1 VSTGLSPRK
10 DPRQKPRE
18 VDRRDSE
25 RRAEQMRTPTDMFP
39 VPARVGIRFFRSKT
53 RFWLGVFRAIGQRG
67 YFMKDMFRAFAEPR
81 TWVPETIRQ
90 MKVIGVDSVPLTVI
104 VAAFIGGVTAL
115 QTRYQLIAGVEMTVV
130 GLIVRQSI
138 VLELGPLLTG
148 LVLTGRVGARMT
160 AEIGTM
166 RVTEQIDALET
177 LAYDPY
183 AFLVVPRFLAALIM
197 LPALT
202 VLADAVGVM
211 SGFAAALAGTD
222 VTTTDFREGLRWA
235 FAPFQVI
242 YSLLKATMFGGAI
255 AVVCSYEGYVTEAGA
270 EGVGRSTAK
279 AVVITSVT
287 ILVLDALTATALAQ
301 YLQG

>member
-1 VSTGLSPRK
+1 
-10 DPRQKPRE
+10 
-18 VDRRDSE
+18 
-25 RRAEQMRTPTDMFP
+25 MRTPTEMYP
-39 VPARVGIRFFRSKT
+39 VVSRVGIRFFRGKT
-53 RFWLGVFRAIGQRG
+53 RFWLGMFRAIGQRG
-67 YFMKDMFRAFAEPR
+67 YFIKDMMRGFVEPR
-81 TWVPETIRQ
+81 TWLPETIRQ

-104 VAAFIGGVTAL
+104 VAAFIGAVTAL

-183 AFLVVPRFLAALIM
+183 AFLVVPRFVAALIM

-202 VLADAVGVM
+202 VLADAVGVGM
-211 SGFAAALAGTD
+211 GFAAALAGTD
-222 VTTTDFREGLRWA
+222 VTTNDLREGLRWA

-242 YSLLKATMFGGAI
+242 YSLLKATMFGAAI
-255 AVVCSYEGYVTEAGA
+255 AIVCSYEGYVTEAGA